1 MKTVEIN
8 VRAIYGYRR
17 IRIGHTPLTK
27 LCGFLNM
34 PPPMTKNAYDDL
46 SYSIKVAS
54 KQMAGTT
61 MSDAVARLLGTEQ
74 TADVGV
80 SLDGT
85 WQTKNF
91 SSTPGIVTAISIDNG
106 KDLDV
111 AILSKSC
118 KGCTSMKRTA
128 SSDTARYE
136 TCKLS
141 HNYNLNYT
149 GSSHGME
156 TAGATKIF
164 SSSKEKYGLYYT
176 SFYGDGD
183 SKAYP
188 AVKDIYGPSKPGKTF
203 ECHGHYQKRVD
214 SRLRNLK
221 KKTKTQKDCDERKN
235 SLTLK

>member
-54 KQMAGTT
+54 KQMAGKI

-80 SLDGT
+80 SIDGT

-188 AVKDIYGPSKPGKTF
+188 ALKDIYGPSKPIKKF
-203 ECHGHYQKRVD
+203 ECVDHYQKRVGT
-214 SRLRNLK
+214 RFGNLGK
-221 KKTKTQKDCDERKN
+221 PQKDLEEKVK
-235 SLTLK
+235 SLILK

>member
-46 SYSIKVAS
+46 SYSIKVGS
-54 KQMAGTT
+54 KQMAGKI

-80 SLDGT
+80 SIDGT

>member
-1 MKTVEIN
+1 MYLQFT
-8 VRAIYGYRR
+8 
-17 IRIGHTPLTK
+17 
-27 LCGFLNM
+27 
-34 PPPMTKNAYDDL
+34 
-46 SYSIKVAS
+46 
-54 KQMAGTT
+54 
-61 MSDAVARLLGTEQ
+61 
-74 TADVGV
+74 
-80 SLDGT
+80 
-85 WQTKNF
+85 
-91 SSTPGIVTAISIDNG
+91 
-106 KDLDV
+106 
-111 AILSKSC
+111 
-118 KGCTSMKRTA
+118 
-128 SSDTARYE
+128 SSDSARYE
-136 TCKLS
+136 TWKLS
-141 HNYNLNYT
+141 HNCNLNCT
-149 GSSHGME
+149 GSFSGME

>member
-17 IRIGHTPLTK
+17 IGIGHTPLTK

-46 SYSIKVAS
+46 SYSIKVAF
-54 KQMAGTT
+54 KQVAGKI
-61 MSDAVARLLGTEQ
+61 MSDAAARLLGTEQ

-85 WQTKNF
+85 WQTKDF
-91 SSTPGIVTAISIDNG
+91 SSTPEIVTTISIDNS

-118 KGCTSMKRTA
+118 KGYTSMKRIA

-156 TAGATKIF
+156 TAQELLR
-164 SSSKEKYGLYYT
+164 SL
-176 SFYGDGD
+176 
-183 SKAYP
+183 
-188 AVKDIYGPSKPGKTF
+188 V
-203 ECHGHYQKRVD
+203 HQKRNMDYITLLFMEMVTARHILL
-214 SRLRNLK
+214 SKIYMVQVNLLRNLNVSITIK
-221 KKTKTQKDCDERKN
+221 NVLVRGLVIWKNHKRTWRKRTN
-235 SLTLK
+235 H